1 MKGILVVKGLS
12 AHENN
17 LEFVEISEYKIVK
30 QNLWKA
36 YDYWQNILK
45 ENVAILNVINEGYKI
60 ILLDIPKPSAFKNNN
75 SATDHSTF
83 VAEAVFELLQSE
95 RIQELQALLH
105 ITNPLPVTIQNSWKK
120 RLMLHLRHENEFLY
134 KDETKLDNIKLME

>member
-1 MKGILVVKGLS
+1 M
-12 AHENN
+12 
-17 LEFVEISEYKIVK
+17 
-30 QNLWKA
+30 
-36 YDYWQNILK
+36 K

-105 ITNPLPVTIQNSWKK
+105 IINPLPVTIQNS
-120 RLMLHLRHENEFLY
+120 
-134 KDETKLDNIKLME
+134 